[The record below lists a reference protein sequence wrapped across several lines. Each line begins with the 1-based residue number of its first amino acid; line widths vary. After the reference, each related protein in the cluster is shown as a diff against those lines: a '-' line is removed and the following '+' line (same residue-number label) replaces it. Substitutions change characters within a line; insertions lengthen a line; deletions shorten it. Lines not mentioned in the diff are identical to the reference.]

1 MGLDLNQNKIWS
13 GAEWLQQQKSY
24 SCRQEFVM
32 ADALLHRGQLFAL
45 VLTAPCASALIS
57 VNVLQTRFLSVLC
70 HQITMS
76 VRNTSSELWHRR
88 LASAAQ
94 MWWTNEA
101 ERSENR
107 IQLSNRMKT
116 WRIRVSSG
124 FIHVHG
130 AGASGWIITR
140 RREGNVLE
148 RMRSPSPKHRYSPLI
163 SPPKTFLVIHLDA
176 EVVSISL

>member
-13 GAEWLQQQKSY
+13 GTEWLQQQKSY
-24 SCRQEFVM
+24 SCQREFVM
-32 ADALLHRGQLFAL
+32 ADALLHRGQVFA
-45 VLTAPCASALIS
+45 ACASALIS
-57 VNVLQTRFLSVLC
+57 VNVLQTGFLSVLC

-116 WRIRVSSG
+116 RRIRVSSG
-124 FIHVHG
+124 LIHVHG

-148 RMRSPSPKHRYSPLI
+148 RMRSPWPKHRYSPLI
-163 SPPKTFLVIHLDA
+163 SPPKMFLVIHLDA